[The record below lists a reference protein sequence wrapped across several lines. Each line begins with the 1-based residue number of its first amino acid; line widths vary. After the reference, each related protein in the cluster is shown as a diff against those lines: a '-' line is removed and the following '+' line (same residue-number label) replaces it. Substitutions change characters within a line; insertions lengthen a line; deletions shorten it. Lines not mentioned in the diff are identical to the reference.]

1 MPAADLVQ
9 AWLRTNLSAPELTG
23 AWLYGSFVGA
33 HTDVGDIDVLVRYRA
48 GWSGSA
54 SKLRG
59 RLERLFGE
67 TFSIPLHAIF
77 LSETEF
83 EDEAP
88 FIKVLLAHA
97 SEISLQRERNP
108 LGRRDA

>member
-1 MPAADLVQ
+1 
-9 AWLRTNLSAPELTG
+9 
-23 AWLYGSFVGA
+23 
-33 HTDVGDIDVLVRYRA
+33 
-48 GWSGSA
+48 
-54 SKLRG
+54 
-59 RLERLFGE
+59 LERLFGE

-108 LGRRDA
+108 LGAR